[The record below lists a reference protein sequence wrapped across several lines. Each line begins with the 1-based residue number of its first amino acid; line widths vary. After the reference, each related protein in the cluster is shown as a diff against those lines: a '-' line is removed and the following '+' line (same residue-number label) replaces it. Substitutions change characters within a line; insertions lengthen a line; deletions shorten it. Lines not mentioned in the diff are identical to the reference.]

1 MEIVRLYIRGEE
13 KRGVVDRMVLE
24 EGVGILGQVQGK
36 EDRQVSVLPGEV
48 RQALENMEEHGLCTQ
63 RFQENITIDQLDL
76 GEWGPG
82 DRMRM
87 GEVLVEITR
96 LEKSCFSDCPLLR
109 SHSKCP
115 LAKGVLYAKVVEG
128 GTLQKGESV
137 SKI

>member
-1 MEIVRLYIRGEE
+1 
-13 KRGVVDRMVLE
+13 MVLE

-82 DRMRM
+82 T
-87 GEVLVEITR
+87 G
-96 LEKSCFSDCPLLR
+96 
-109 SHSKCP
+109 
-115 LAKGVLYAKVVEG
+115 
-128 GTLQKGESV
+128 
-137 SKI
+137 